1 VSTGHFRRARGRSL
15 HALTVGAA
23 SGASAR
29 KVVVLMVE
37 LPSGTVTFLFSD
49 IESSTR
55 LLRELGDDWEETLAA
70 HNRILRESFAEAGG
84 REVDRQGDAFF
95 AVFPTART
103 ALESAATAQRA
114 LAAHT
119 WPRVTELRVRMGVHT
134 GEPSIGGEGYL
145 GVDVVRAA
153 RICSAA
159 HGGQV
164 LVSESTRA
172 LVGGADL
179 EDLGLHHLKDME
191 HPERLFQLV
200 VRDLPSDF
208 PPPRALGRPQETP
221 PTLMAGRELE
231 LASRATA
238 LAERFEGLGPAI
250 DRQVREALAAK
261 GLHPPDA
268 PKPQEAPKPSRDTT
282 EIERPRSAFVL
293 AGFVV
298 LVVAALVAI
307 VYLIAQAL

>member
-1 VSTGHFRRARGRSL
+1 VSTGHFRRARGRSP

-103 ALESAATAQRA
+103 ALAAAADAQRA
-114 LAAHT
+114 LAAHE
-119 WPRVTELRVRMGVHT
+119 WPGGAELRVRMGVHT
-134 GEPSIGGEGYL
+134 GEPSVGGEGYL

-179 EDLGLHHLKDME
+179 EDLGLHRLKDME
-191 HPERLFQLV
+191 HPERLFQLALP
-200 VRDLPSDF
+200 DLPRTF
-208 PPPRALGRPQETP
+208 PALRTLDRPETKALVP
-221 PTLMAGRELE
+221 MPGREAE
-231 LASRATA
+231 LATRATA
-238 LAERFEGLGPAI
+238 LAERLKGIEELGPAI
-250 DRQVREALAAK
+250 TRHVQETLAQR
-261 GLHPPDA
+261 GIPLPP
-268 PKPQEAPKPSRDTT
+268 PPRRVVEPRPQEGRRGGSTAIAIIVPIAS
-282 EIERPRSAFVL
+282 L
-293 AGFVV
+293 
-298 LVVAALVAI
+298 AALVLI
-307 VYLIAQAL
+307 VYLITQAL

>member
-1 VSTGHFRRARGRSL
+1 MVGTASV
-15 HALTVGAA
+15 AL
-23 SGASAR
+23 AR
-29 KVVVLMVE
+29 KVATMTE

-55 LLRELGDDWEETLAA
+55 LLRELGDRWEEALAA

-103 ALESAATAQRA
+103 ALVSAARAQRA
-114 LAAHT
+114 LAAEE
-119 WPRVTELRVRMGVHT
+119 WPEDAELRVRMGIHT
-134 GEPSIGGEGYL
+134 GEPSVGGEGYL

-179 EDLGLHHLKDME
+179 KDLGLHHLKDME

-200 VRDLPSDF
+200 LGELSGEF
-208 PPPRALGRPQETP
+208 PALRTLDRPQAAP
-221 PTLMAGRELE
+221 PALLAGCGAELSSCS
-231 LASRATA
+231 AA
-238 LAERFEGLGPAI
+238 LAERFEGLGPSI
-250 DRQVREALAAK
+250 DRQVREALAAR
-261 GLHPPDA
+261 GLPTSRPAGPPG
-268 PKPQEAPKPSRDTT
+268 
-282 EIERPRSAFVL
+282 L
-293 AGFVV
+293 AGSMLAFIAFVV
-298 LVVAALVAI
+298 LVSLVAVVVI
-307 VYLIAQAL
+307 VYLIVQAL

>member
-1 VSTGHFRRARGRSL
+1 
-15 HALTVGAA
+15 
-23 SGASAR
+23 
-29 KVVVLMVE
+29 MVE

-49 IESSTR
+49 VESSTR
-55 LLRELGDDWEETLAA
+55 LLRELGDAWEETLAA

-103 ALESAATAQRA
+103 ALESAAGAQRA
-114 LAAHT
+114 LAAFA
-119 WPRVTELRVRMGVHT
+119 WPRGAEVRVRMGVHT
-134 GEPSIGGEGYL
+134 GEPSVGGEGYL

-172 LVGGADL
+172 LVGTADL
-179 EDLGLHHLKDME
+179 RDLGLHQLKDME
-191 HPERLFQLV
+191 EPERLYQLV
-200 VRDLPSDF
+200 LPDLPAEF
-208 PPPRALGRPQETP
+208 PPPRGVDRPQEP
-221 PTLMAGRELE
+221 PPALFAGRELE
-231 LASRATA
+231 LAARAAA

-261 GLHPPDA
+261 GLHPPVG
-268 PKPQEAPKPSRDTT
+268 PRRDVVDVADVG
-282 EIERPRSAFVL
+282 RPRSAFTVAAVAVL
-293 AGFVV
+293 GV
-298 LVVAALVAI
+298 LAALVVI
-307 VYLIAQAL
+307 YLLVQAL